1 MSSLQHESVVGNY
14 LQAKDGWKLDMNAS
28 HRKEMVCLIEKM
40 HSLKSYRLET
50 LYLAVNIADRYL
62 SRVNKQRL

>member
-1 MSSLQHESVVGNY
+1 MSSLQREHAVGNY
-14 LQAKDGWKLDMNAS
+14 LEAKDGWKLDMNAS

-40 HSLKSYRLET
+40 HRLKSYRLET

-62 SRVNKQRL
+62 SRVKEQRL